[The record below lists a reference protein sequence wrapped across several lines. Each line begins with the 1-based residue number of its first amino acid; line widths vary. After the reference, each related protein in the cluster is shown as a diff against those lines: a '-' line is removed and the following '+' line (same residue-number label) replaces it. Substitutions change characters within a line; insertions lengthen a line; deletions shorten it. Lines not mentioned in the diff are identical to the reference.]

1 MDIGTG
7 KLVAHVCRY
16 NSASRLKLTSVEETL
31 AGGQL
36 ANESLPANSKA
47 WMVLGGA
54 GTKS

>member
-1 MDIGTG
+1 MGIGTG
-7 KLVAHVCRY
+7 KHFGHVCRY

-31 AGGQL
+31 ADGHL

-47 WMVLGGA
+47 WTVLAGA